1 MAYAA
6 SIGFLHWFGQQR
18 RTAAYIVFII
28 IFLIS
33 LYDIH
38 NNFRYSNKSIFF
50 MALMLST
57 PYIQFK
63 LADYLQRKFNQ
74 RHNNFIDPDSVI
86 PSDIRNMQIIWSVV
100 FIDAVCTG
108 VAISFLQYALTPSLI
123 FVMMLVFRL
132 VEFRNLFFLVLNL
145 FVCIL
150 TAYISSDLLDLNIHQ
165 IFFQNQSLPQSSGLV
180 QITSIVGFTLY
191 ISMSLNFAERQV
203 DILKQNVLDVED
215 KNIRYIKMANK
226 LARYVPS
233 QVWQAIAN
241 NSLETRLDNKRK
253 KLTIFFSDIQGFTEL
268 SETLS
273 PDDLANL
280 LNTYFDRM
288 SNIAKKYGGTID
300 KFIGDALVIF
310 FGDPTTKGA
319 HLDALACIDMAVA
332 MQIEMKRLRKKYHDS
347 EFGHL
352 HVRMGITTGYC
363 HVGNF
368 GSPSRMSYTIIG
380 REANIAAR
388 LQAAANPGEIL
399 VTEETFN
406 QVKSQISCVERG
418 QISLRGIAQPIQT
431 WLVRGR
437 YENVPTLQKRWSEYE
452 FDGFNLQLDLDM
464 VKSYD
469 KEKITRLLKLVS
481 EHIEKAHQI

>member
-6 SIGFLHWFGQQR
+6 SIGFVQWFGQQR

-33 LYDIH
+33 LYDHH
-38 NNFRYSNKSIFF
+38 NTFRYSNKSIFF
-50 MALMLST
+50 MSLMLSM
-57 PYIQFK
+57 PYLQFR
-63 LADYLQRKFNQ
+63 LAEYLQRKFNQ
-74 RHNNFIDPDSVI
+74 RNNGAVDPDILI

-132 VEFRNLFFLVLNL
+132 VEFRNLFFLVINL

-150 TAYISSDLLDLNIHQ
+150 TAYISSDLLDINIHQ
-165 IFFQNQSLPQSSGLV
+165 ILFQNDSLPQSSGLV
-180 QITSIVGFTLY
+180 QVTSIVGFTLY

-203 DILKQNVLDVED
+203 DILKQNVLDIEE
-215 KNIRYIKMANK
+215 KNNRNIKMANK

-241 NSLETRLDNKRK
+241 NSLETSLDNKRK
-253 KLTIFFSDIQGFTEL
+253 KLTIFFSDIEGFTQL
-268 SETLS
+268 SENLS
-273 PDDLANL
+273 PDDLAHL
-280 LNTYFDRM
+280 LNTYFEKM

-300 KFIGDALVIF
+300 KFVGDALVIF
-310 FGDPTTKGA
+310 FGDPTTKGS

-332 MQIEMKRLRKKYHDS
+332 MQIEMKRLRQKYHES
-347 EFGHL
+347 EFGKL
-352 HVRMGITTGYC
+352 HVRMGIATGYC

-368 GSPSRMSYTIIG
+368 GSASRMSYTIIG
-380 REANIAAR
+380 REANLAAR
-388 LQAAANPGEIL
+388 LQAAANRDEIL
-399 VTEETFN
+399 INEETFN
-406 QVKSQISCVERG
+406 QVKSQINCAESGEL
-418 QISLRGIAQPIQT
+418 SLKGIAEPIKT
-431 WLVRGR
+431 WLVKGR
-437 YENVPTLQKRWSEYE
+437 YENVPAHQKRWSEYE

-469 KEKITRLLKLVS
+469 KEKITRTLKQVA
-481 EHIEKAHQI
+481 ENIEKAHQI

>member
-1 MAYAA
+1 MSYAT
-6 SIGFLHWFGQQR
+6 SVGFVQWFGQQR

-33 LYDIH
+33 LFDHH
-38 NNFRYSNKSIFF
+38 NTFRYSNKSIFF
-50 MALMLST
+50 MSLMLSM
-57 PYIQFK
+57 PYLQFR
-63 LADYLQRKFNQ
+63 LAEYLQRKFNQ
-74 RHNNFIDPDSVI
+74 RQIKAIGSDHLI
-86 PSDIRNMQIIWSVV
+86 PNDIKNMQIIWSVV

-123 FVMMLVFRL
+123 FIMMLVFRL
-132 VEFRNLFFLVLNL
+132 VEFRNLFFLVINL

-150 TAYISSDLLDLNIHQ
+150 TAYISSDLLDINIHQ
-165 IFFQNQSLPQSSGLV
+165 LLILNDSLPQSSGLV

-203 DILKQNVLDVED
+203 DILQQNLLEVED
-215 KNIRYIKMANK
+215 KGNRYIKMANK
-226 LARYVPS
+226 LACYVPS

-253 KLTIFFSDIQGFTEL
+253 KLTIFFSDIEGFTEL

-280 LNTYFDRM
+280 LNTYYDKM
-288 SNIAKKYGGTID
+288 SIIAKKYGGTID
-300 KFIGDALVIF
+300 KFVGDALVIF
-310 FGDPTTKGA
+310 FGDPITKGA
-319 HLDALACIDMAVA
+319 HLDALSCVDMAVA
-332 MQIEMKRLRKKYHDS
+332 MQIEMKRLRLKYHDV
-347 EFGHL
+347 EFGSL

-388 LQAAANPGEIL
+388 LQAAANPDEIL
-399 VTEETFN
+399 INEETFN
-406 QVKSQISCVERG
+406 QIKTQVQCIERG
-418 QISLRGIAQPIQT
+418 DIRLRGIAEPVKT
-431 WLVRGR
+431 WLVKGR
-437 YENVPTLQKRWSEYE
+437 FENVPAHQKRWSEYE
-452 FDGFNLQLDLDM
+452 FDGFNLQLDLDL

-469 KEKITRLLKLVS
+469 KEKITRTLKQVA
-481 EHIEKAHQI
+481 ENIEKAHQI

>member
-6 SIGFLHWFGQQR
+6 SIGFVQWFGQQR
-18 RTAAYIVFII
+18 RTAAYIVFIF

-33 LYDIH
+33 LYDHH
-38 NNFRYSNKSIFF
+38 NSFRYSYKSIFF
-50 MALMLST
+50 MSLMLST
-57 PYIQFK
+57 PYIQFR
-63 LADYLQRKFNQ
+63 LAEYLQRKFNQ
-74 RHNNFIDPDSVI
+74 RQNSIVDSNSII

-123 FVMMLVFRL
+123 FIMMLVFRL
-132 VEFRNLFFLVLNL
+132 VEFRNLFFLVINL

-150 TAYISSDLLDLNIHQ
+150 TAYISSDLLDINIHQ
-165 IFFQNQSLPQSSGLV
+165 ILIQNDTLPESSGLV
-180 QITSIVGFTLY
+180 QITSIFSFTLY
-191 ISMSLNFAERQV
+191 IAMSLNFAERQV
-203 DILKQNVLDVED
+203 DILKQNVLDVEE
-215 KNIRYIKMANK
+215 KSNGYIKMANK

-253 KLTIFFSDIQGFTEL
+253 KLTIFFSDIK
-268 SETLS
+268 S
-273 PDDLANL
+273 PDDLAYL

-300 KFIGDALVIF
+300 KFVGDALVIF
-310 FGDPTTKGA
+310 FGDPDTKGA
-319 HLDALACIDMAVA
+319 HLDALACVDMAVA
-332 MQIEMKRLRKKYHDS
+332 MQIEMKRLRQKYSHS
-347 EFGHL
+347 EFGQL

-368 GSPSRMSYTIIG
+368 GSASRMSYTIIG

-388 LQAAANPGEIL
+388 LQAVANIDEIL
-399 VTEETFN
+399 MTEETFN
-406 QVKSQISCVERG
+406 QVKSQINCIERG
-418 QISLRGIAQPIQT
+418 ELSLKGIAEPIKT
-431 WLVRGR
+431 WLVKGR
-437 YENVPTLQKRWSEYE
+437 YENVPTHQKRWSEYE

-469 KEKITRLLKLVS
+469 KEKITRALKQVS